1 MSGTSAP
8 SATATPVLQRP
19 WVLATLA
26 VAAVGIG
33 YAAFFDYKR
42 RADPSFRRNL
52 RKQRKRVEKKKT
64 EEGTANARDVA
75 SSGGASDALEA
86 EIEALLNEP
95 LPTTPEAKEAFF
107 MEQLSKGETL
117 AKNGPEFFKLA
128 AAFFYKAL
136 KVYPAPAEL
145 VMLYQKTLT
154 EPVFNLVMGFIS
166 SEVKKRQEQYFV
178 SFPDASMNVRVG
190 EEPDPKRKAPDGTP
204 LKRRTLIA
212 AKDFEAGETIYEEEP
227 IVGTLNPAFLQSG
240 EYCAH
245 CFKPTA
251 CDGKVES
258 TRTGATYCSKACEDI
273 AWETYESLLFA
284 DYTRP
289 GGSTTTTL
297 VAECAT
303 DGVIVPLHMA
313 RFLAYMVHE
322 DTKKAENPD
331 ADGFGVWDHIERLR
345 YLELTPTAIDAKY
358 ITMLQTLL
366 GEKVPGLEDFLT
378 LERYLLLKGKF
389 LYNQMAVATRQVE
402 ALAAAEAEAAAEAL
416 ETEAKPE
423 EPSAADEEAENPTE
437 VIAAAADPAPEMD
450 VESLADDA
458 DALQADD
465 APAALLEEEDTSSAI
480 VVEAEKSEDDESA
493 ASGDVHDLVADAAD
507 AETAAPEEPA
517 AAEETPAASTD
528 AIPEATVE
536 EAADDVEEEAK
547 PKKDEEKSKLAVLE
561 PERSAAAA
569 AASTASALYPVS
581 AYLTHSCSPNVE
593 ATFPRKSRTLALVAK
608 APVRAGDVLMTAFVD
623 LALPYADRKAA
634 LAAGWRYT
642 CECVR
647 CAAEA
652 PKEDEEE
659 AKADE

>member
-8 SATATPVLQRP
+8 SAPATPVLQRP

-64 EEGTANARDVA
+64 EEGTAKARDVA
-75 SSGGASDALEA
+75 ASGGAADGLEA

-240 EYCAH
+240 DYCAH

-258 TRTGATYCSKACEDI
+258 TRTGATYCSKACEDV

-289 GGSTTTTL
+289 DGSTTTTL

-402 ALAAAEAEAAAEAL
+402 ALAAAEAETAAEAKPS
-416 ETEAKPE
+416 EPAAEAAE
-423 EPSAADEEAENPTE
+423 EPTE
-437 VIAAAADPAPEMD
+437 VIAAAADPAPELD
-450 VESLADDA
+450 VESLADDV
-458 DALQADD
+458 DALQAEDT
-465 APAALLEEEDTSSAI
+465 PAALLEEEDTNSAI

-493 ASGDVHDLVADAAD
+493 VSGDAHDIAADAAD
-507 AETAAPEEPA
+507 AETAAAEEPA
-517 AAEETPAASTD
+517 AAEETPVASTD
-528 AIPEATVE
+528 ALPEATVE
-536 EAADDVEEEAK
+536 EAADDEEAEK
-547 PKKDEEKSKLAVLE
+547 PKKDEDKPKLTVLE
-561 PERSAAAA
+561 PERSASAA
-569 AASTASALYPVS
+569 AASTAAALYPVS
-581 AYLTHSCSPNVE
+581 AYLTHSCAPNVE

-608 APVRAGDVLMTAFVD
+608 TPVRAGDVLMTAFVD

-652 PKEDEEE
+652 PKEGAEEE

>member
-8 SATATPVLQRP
+8 SSTATPVLQRP

-64 EEGTANARDVA
+64 EEDSAKARDVA
-75 SSGGASDALEA
+75 ASGGAADGLEA

-240 EYCAH
+240 EHCAH

-284 DYTRP
+284 DYARP

-402 ALAAAEAEAAAEAL
+402 ALVAAEAAAEA
-416 ETEAKPE
+416 ETTAEAKPE
-423 EPSAADEEAENPTE
+423 EPAAEEAEKPTE
-437 VIAAAADPAPEMD
+437 VIAAAADPAPELD

-458 DALQADD
+458 DDQQADD
-465 APAALLEEEDTSSAI
+465 SPAALLEEEDTSSAI
-480 VVEAEKSEDDESA
+480 VVEVEKSEDDESA
-493 ASGDVHDLVADAAD
+493 ASGDAQDVAADAAD
-507 AETAAPEEPA
+507 AETPAAEEPA
-517 AAEETPAASTD
+517 AAEETPDASTD

-536 EAADDVEEEAK
+536 EAEEEEEVK
-547 PKKDEEKSKLAVLE
+547 SKEDEEKPKVAVLE
-561 PERSAAAA
+561 PERSASAA
-569 AASTASALYPVS
+569 AASTAAALYPVS
-581 AYLTHSCSPNVE
+581 AYLTHSCTPNVE

-608 APVRAGDVLMTAFVD
+608 TPVRAGDVLMTAFVD

-634 LAAGWRYT
+634 LGAGWRYT
-642 CECVR
+642 CECGR

-652 PKEDEEE
+652 PKEEEAEEE
-659 AKADE
+659 AKVDE

>member
-8 SATATPVLQRP
+8 SSTATPVLQRP

-64 EEGTANARDVA
+64 EEDATKSRDVTA
-75 SSGGASDALEA
+75 SGASDGLEA

-258 TRTGATYCSKACEDI
+258 ARTGATYCSKACEDV
-273 AWETYESLLFA
+273 AWDTYESLLFA

-297 VAECAT
+297 VTECAT

-402 ALAAAEAEAAAEAL
+402 ALAATEAAAEA
-416 ETEAKPE
+416 ETAEAKPE
-423 EPSAADEEAENPTE
+423 EPAAADQVENPTE
-437 VIAAAADPAPEMD
+437 
-450 VESLADDA
+450 
-458 DALQADD
+458 ADD

-493 ASGDVHDLVADAAD
+493 ASGDAHDLAAD
-507 AETAAPEEPA
+507 ATDADVEAPAAEEPT
-517 AAEETPAASTD
+517 AEETPVASTD
-528 AIPEATVE
+528 VIPEATVE
-536 EAADDVEEEAK
+536 EAADKEEAK
-547 PKKDEEKSKLAVLE
+547 PKKDEEKPKLAVLE
-561 PERSAAAA
+561 PERSASAA
-569 AASTASALYPVS
+569 AASTAAALYPVS
-581 AYLTHSCSPNVE
+581 AYLTHSCAPNVE

-608 APVRAGDVLMTAFVD
+608 TPVRAGDVLMTAFVD

-647 CAAEA
+647 CEAEA
-652 PKEDEEE
+652 PKEEEEE